1 MKVQFYKMECLTNLH
16 VGSGDVNYNVIDNE
30 VQKDPMTG
38 NPVIHSSGIK
48 GAYRDVYK
56 NETICKTVFGSKAT
70 EENPMSSGIYRFT
83 DAYLLSRPMRVY
95 GADISNIQVT
105 TVEILN
111 QYISRIN
118 FFTGSNL
125 AAFDNICF
133 DEEKEFYTNFWD
145 NNPNIKIEGENTG
158 SLSTKWSTE
167 EILRAEQLLGSP
179 FAIART
185 FDNYDL
191 PVIARNKIGEAEKS
205 ETIKFEVVSA
215 NGNQEFNEDQKAAVE
230 MLAEVFNFDNKFD
243 AVLINGCKFLNI
255 PKIEWEKFD
264 VVLTDRS
271 KAKKP
276 ITQNLWYEELV
287 PHGSVFYF
295 SVIRHDDKNESKDEP
310 IKLEGIFQFG
320 GHASLGYGYT
330 NVSKISI

>member
-145 NNPNIKIEGENTG
+145 NNPNIKIKGTN
-158 SLSTKWSTE
+158 SKN
-167 EILRAEQLLGSP
+167 
-179 FAIART
+179 AI
-185 FDNYDL
+185 
-191 PVIARNKIGEAEKS
+191 VEAS
-205 ETIKFEVVSA
+205 
-215 NGNQEFNEDQKAAVE
+215 
-230 MLAEVFNFDNKFD
+230 
-243 AVLINGCKFLNI
+243 
-255 PKIEWEKFD
+255 
-264 VVLTDRS
+264 
-271 KAKKP
+271 
-276 ITQNLWYEELV
+276 
-287 PHGSVFYF
+287 
-295 SVIRHDDKNESKDEP
+295 
-310 IKLEGIFQFG
+310 
-320 GHASLGYGYT
+320 
-330 NVSKISI
+330 NV